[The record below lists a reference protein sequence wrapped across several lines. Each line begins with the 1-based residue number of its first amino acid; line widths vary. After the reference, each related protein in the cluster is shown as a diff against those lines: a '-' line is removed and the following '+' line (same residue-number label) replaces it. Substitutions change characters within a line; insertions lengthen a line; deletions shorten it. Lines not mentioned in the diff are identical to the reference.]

1 MTTKRLTKQQKADL
15 EASSAIAQAG
25 HYQAVAGSINNAPI
39 FVREDETIDDATR
52 SILFTVAAGETAS
65 ITGDLKR
72 GFLRDSRGRDHRHD
86 TVVSMVDAGLLVPVH
101 RPTIPSSLYHL
112 ALTDKGRDLL
122 K

>member
-25 HYQAVAGSINNAPI
+25 HYQAVAGSINNTPI
-39 FVREDETIDDATR
+39 FVREDETVIQETLA
-52 SILFTVAAGETAS
+52 ILECVAAGGTVS
-65 ITGDLKR
+65 VTGDLKR
-72 GFLRDSRGRDHRHD
+72 GFVRDVRGNDHQHGYVID
-86 TVVSMVDAGLLVPVH
+86 MIDAGLLVPVH

-112 ALTDKGRDLL
+112 ALTEKGRDLL